1 LFVSVAISFENYRTV
16 HPAYRDDEEN
26 EEESDEEN
34 EPSTGWGVYFISTFA
49 ERPNFKFQTTAS
61 AVY

>member
-1 LFVSVAISFENYRTV
+1 MKLEMHAQIHRTV